1 MALTNAFFDAVNNEN
16 VRRIRIMMKDSLLVD
31 PTFKEFKEMEAAAEK
46 VSGLYDIHDGRE
58 FVTDE
63 SAWDDNYMDKQMVQL
78 VGNFSHE
85 RIEHLKDVIRVLRPV
100 KRTAGA
106 TNSNSAKTQTSSG
119 SHSYE
124 EQKRFDQ
131 QNGTYKG
138 AVIAGGAVA
147 GAVVGGVIVAAAGG
161 AVAVGAVAGAVVGG
175 AAASAVVVLGGKK

>member
-1 MALTNAFFDAVNNEN
+1 MALSNAFFEAVNNEN
-16 VRRIRIMMKDSLLVD
+16 VRRIRIMMKDSLLID
-31 PTFKEFKEMEAAAEK
+31 PTFREFKEMETAAAK

-106 TNSNSAKTQTSSG
+106 ANSNPAGTYTSNRSR
-119 SHSYE
+119 SYE

-131 QNGTYKG
+131 QSGTYNG
-138 AVIAGGAVA
+138 AIIAGGAVA

-161 AVAVGAVAGAVVGG
+161 AAVIGVVAGAVVGG
-175 AAASAVVVLGGKK
+175 AASAVVCGGKK